1 MTTLSLS
8 LPQDLLDEQ
17 EALLARIARCREKL
31 NLAMQRARVA
41 LSLEDT
47 AEVFFTEMV
56 PWTQRGAAAVRSVVV
71 RPATTRLTAAARTSG
86 TLPSLSVGTA
96 SGAASAP
103 APVVTLPAAV
113 PAAVAASVA
122 ASLVVG
128 TGDTTAADEETALA
142 FFQSIP
148 WNPDGGGSTRS
159 KRSPWSGAGTSD
171 FLRAATESA
180 VRASKSKN

>member
-47 AEVFFTEMV
+47 AEAFFKEMV

-71 RPATTRLTAAARTSG
+71 RPSTTRLTAAARTTG
-86 TLPSLSVGTA
+86 ALPLPTALTPGVA
-96 SGAASAP
+96 SGEAAAP
-103 APVVTLPAAV
+103 APVVTP

-128 TGDTTAADEETALA
+128 TADTAAADEETALS

-148 WNPDGGGSTRS
+148 WNPSGGGTRS
-159 KRSPWSGAGTSD
+159 GRSPWSSAGVSD

>member
-1 MTTLSLS
+1 MTTPSLS

-56 PWTQRGAAAVRSVVV
+56 PWTQRGGAAVRSVVV
-71 RPATTRLTAAARTSG
+71 RPSTTRLTAATRTTG
-86 TLPSLSVGTA
+86 ALPPIPTPLAAGSAA
-96 SGAASAP
+96 SAVSAP
-103 APVVTLPAAV
+103 APAFTPST
-113 PAAVAASVA
+113 AVAASVA

-128 TGDTTAADEETALA
+128 TVDPAAMDEETALA

-148 WNPDGGGSTRS
+148 WNPSGGGDRRS
-159 KRSPWSGAGTSD
+159 GRSPWSSAGTSD

>member
-71 RPATTRLTAAARTSG
+71 RPSTTRLTAAARTSG
-86 TLPSLSVGTA
+86 ALPSLPVGTA

-103 APVVTLPAAV
+103 APVVTP

-128 TGDTTAADEETALA
+128 TAATTAADEETALA

-148 WNPDGGGSTRS
+148 WNPGGGSTRS
-159 KRSPWSGAGTSD
+159 GRSPWSGAGTSD

>member
-103 APVVTLPAAV
+103 APVVTP

-148 WNPDGGGSTRS
+148 WNPSGGGDKRS
-159 KRSPWSGAGTSD
+159 GRSPWSSAGTSD

>member
-56 PWTQRGAAAVRSVVV
+56 PWTQRGGAAVRSVVI
-71 RPATTRLTAAARTSG
+71 RPSTTRLTAAARTTGALPPLPAAAASG
-86 TLPSLSVGTA
+86 VT

-103 APVVTLPAAV
+103 APVATLAAT
-113 PAAVAASVA
+113 AAASM
-122 ASLVVG
+122 VVG
-128 TGDTTAADEETALA
+128 AADLAAANEETALA

-148 WNPDGGGSTRS
+148 WNPEGGSPRS
-159 KRSPWSGAGTSD
+159 GRSPWSSAGTSD

>member
-31 NLAMQRARVA
+31 HLAMQRARVA

-56 PWTQRGAAAVRSVVV
+56 PWTQRGSVPVRSVVV
-71 RPATTRLTAAARTSG
+71 RPSTTRLTAASRTTG
-86 TLPSLSVGTA
+86 TLAPLPTA
-96 SGAASAP
+96 VSSGAVEAG
-103 APVVTLPAAV
+103 VAV
-113 PAAVAASVA
+113 PAAPTAGTVATSPALAVA
-122 ASLVVG
+122 
-128 TGDTTAADEETALA
+128 TTNTDEETALA
-142 FFQSIP
+142 FFQSVP
-148 WNPDGGGSTRS
+148 WNPSGGGSQS
-159 KRSPWSGAGTSD
+159 KRSPWASSGASD

-180 VRASKSKN
+180 VRASKSRN

>member
-47 AEVFFTEMV
+47 AEVFFKEMV

-71 RPATTRLTAAARTSG
+71 RPSTTRLTATPRPTGA
-86 TLPSLSVGTA
+86 LPPLPTTVASVA

-103 APVVTLPAAV
+103 APVVTP
-113 PAAVAASVA
+113 PAAVAASVT

-128 TGDTTAADEETALA
+128 TADPAATDEETALA

-148 WNPDGGGSTRS
+148 WNPSGGGTRS
-159 KRSPWSGAGTSD
+159 GRSPWSSAGASD

>member
-56 PWTQRGAAAVRSVVV
+56 PWSQRGAAAVRSVVV
-71 RPATTRLTAAARTSG
+71 RPATTRLTAIARTSG
-86 TLPSLSVGTA
+86 ALPSLPTAVASGVA
-96 SGAASAP
+96 SGAASAL
-103 APVVTLPAAV
+103 APVVTP

-128 TGDTTAADEETALA
+128 TADTTAADEETALA

-148 WNPDGGGSTRS
+148 WNPGGGSTRS
-159 KRSPWSGAGTSD
+159 GRSPWSGAGTSD